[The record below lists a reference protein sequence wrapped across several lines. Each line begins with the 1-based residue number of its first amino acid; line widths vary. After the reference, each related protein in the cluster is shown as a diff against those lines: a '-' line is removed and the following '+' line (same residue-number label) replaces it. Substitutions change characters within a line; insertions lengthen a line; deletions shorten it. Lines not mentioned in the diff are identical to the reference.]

1 MSLFRKKTIVAESAY
16 LAQERRKF
24 EKERES
30 FEAEKKEFEQLQA
43 KQLTDYSHTAAL
55 LDAKEKQLEGNE
67 RACQSQLE
75 LIGDFIHEQKRINER
90 IQKAI
95 DFTQEIVGRHN
106 NSLDKHTS
114 DLVLHNWITIEAL
127 SEISNQR
134 MELFE
139 FCLAPEIFKG
149 SGLEYIPPFKSIE
162 KIYKSINSGFD
173 KEARTFKMIGNS
185 YGRFKA
191 KRILPIAFFI
201 LLDNAW
207 KYTLPDKSIDITFT
221 EDRNKKQL
229 IIEISNWGPWIED
242 EELPQLTLRSFR
254 AKAAQS
260 AVQNGKGL
268 GLSIAKSIFEICN
281 VDFEYRKIDCKP
293 LIIAG
298 VKYGKFCV
306 RMKFNPIEI

>member
-1 MSLFRKKTIVAESAY
+1 MNIFRKKSILADSSFI
-16 LAQERRKF
+16 AQERRKL
-24 EKERES
+24 EKELES
-30 FEAEKKEFEQLQA
+30 FETEKKRFEQMRD
-43 KQLTDYSHTAAL
+43 KQLTDFSYKIEL
-55 LDAKEKQLEGNE
+55 LDAKDKQLGINQ
-67 RACQSQLE
+67 RACKFQLE

-95 DFTQEIVGRHN
+95 NFTQEIVKRHN
-106 NSLDKHTS
+106 HSLDKHTS
-114 DLVLHNWITIEAL
+114 DLVLNNWITIEAL

-139 FCLAPEIFKG
+139 FCLAPEIFKD

-173 KEARTFKMIGNS
+173 KEARIFKMIGNS

-207 KYTLPDKSIDITFT
+207 KYTLPNESIDITFN
-221 EDRNKKQL
+221 EDKNKKQL
-229 IIEISNWGPWIED
+229 SIEIVNWGPWIED
-242 EELPQLTLRSFR
+242 EEQSQLTLRGFR
-254 AKAAQS
+254 GKAAQN
-260 AVQNGKGL
+260 AVHTGKGL

-281 VDFEYRKIDCKP
+281 VDFDCLKIDCKP
-293 LIIAG
+293 SIVNGI
-298 VKYGKFCV
+298 KFGKFCA
-306 RMKFNPIEI
+306 RMFFKPIEI